1 MSRVELRALEA
12 YQKDIAA
19 RFKAADDIVNGDWTA
34 ELIAV
39 QERIRGIMAHPSY
52 DPFEAELLTALFD
65 QEKQFKKREQEAFRL
80 SVSGE
85 WVGLSLELDEVNR
98 AIRMKK
104 WIRCLGHE
112 V

>member
-1 MSRVELRALEA
+1 MSSVELRALEA
-12 YQKDIAA
+12 YQKDISA
-19 RFKAADDIVNGDWTA
+19 RFKAADDIVNGEWTV
-34 ELIAV
+34 ELIEV
-39 QERIRGIMAHPSY
+39 QERIRDILNLRSN
-52 DPFEAELLTALFD
+52 DPFDAELLTALFD
-65 QEKQFKKREQEAFRL
+65 QEKQLKKREQEAFRL